1 MYDAVRG
8 WPQCPVC
15 VQVAVLENC
24 VAAVTAAT
32 SSARET
38 PEQVAMKQV
47 NQS

>member
-1 MYDAVRG
+1 MHDAVSALSVSRRK
-8 WPQCPVC
+8 
-15 VQVAVLENC
+15 VAVLENG

-32 SSARET
+32 SSARKT